1 MRNAVARKPVVV
13 CDPNTHTRRLVA
25 DVLRGA
31 GFDRLRYARDG
42 QELLDVTVE
51 CAPNI
56 VITAS
61 RIPGVSGLEYVR
73 AVRAGLQAVNRA
85 TPVIVMT
92 QTPTQSFIDAA
103 RSSGV
108 DEMLVAPFSA
118 NALLTRIDAV
128 TVRPRQ
134 FVDSVHYIGPCRR
147 RRMLEDFIGPLRR
160 LSDPVDSEGLAA
172 WESPQ
177 NREAVRGQ
185 VRRLGELSFSVQPSD
200 RRKLREVFHVV
211 TDVCAV
217 AEMARD
223 VAMVDSARSL
233 ARYISAVGAAG
244 GLEGDVLS
252 THVDA
257 MQKLAFLGSAHQE
270 ERLKLVEG
278 LTAVVDKRLGR
289 VRAA

>member
-1 MRNAVARKPVVV
+1 MRSVVARKPVVV

-73 AVRAGLQAVNRA
+73 AVRGGLQAVNRA

-118 NALLTRIDAV
+118 KALLARIDAV

-147 RRMLEDFIGPLRR
+147 RRMLEDFIGPHRR
-160 LSDPVDSEGLAA
+160 LCDPVEVGELSV
-172 WESPQ
+172 WESEE
-177 NREAVRGQ
+177 NRAAVRGQ
-185 VRRLGELSFSVQPSD
+185 VRRLSEITFSVQPAD

-211 TDVCAV
+211 TDVCEV
-217 AEMARD
+217 AEGARD

-244 GLEGDVLS
+244 GLESDVLS

-289 VRAA
+289 VRVA

>member
-1 MRNAVARKPVVV
+1 MHSAVARKPVVV
-13 CDPNTHTRRLVA
+13 CDPNPHTRRLVA

-31 GFDRLRYARDG
+31 GFDRLRFARDG
-42 QELLDVTVE
+42 QELVDLTVE

-61 RIPGVSGLEYVR
+61 RIPGVSGLEFVR
-73 AVRAGLQAVNRA
+73 AVRAGLQTVNRA

-92 QTPTQSFIDAA
+92 PTPTQSFIDAA

-128 TVRPRQ
+128 TARPRQ
-134 FVDSVHYIGPCRR
+134 FVDSVRYIGPCRR
-147 RRMLEDFIGPLRR
+147 RRMLEDFVGPMRR
-160 LSDPVDSEGLAA
+160 LSDPVDCDGLSV
-172 WESPQ
+172 WETPQ

-185 VRRLGELSFSVQPSD
+185 VRRLGELTFSVLPAD

-211 TDVCAV
+211 TDVCAA
-217 AEMARD
+217 AEAARD
-223 VAMVDSARSL
+223 VTMVDSARSL

-252 THVDA
+252 THVEA

-270 ERLKLVEG
+270 ERLKLVDG
-278 LTAVVDKRLGR
+278 LIAVVDKRLGR